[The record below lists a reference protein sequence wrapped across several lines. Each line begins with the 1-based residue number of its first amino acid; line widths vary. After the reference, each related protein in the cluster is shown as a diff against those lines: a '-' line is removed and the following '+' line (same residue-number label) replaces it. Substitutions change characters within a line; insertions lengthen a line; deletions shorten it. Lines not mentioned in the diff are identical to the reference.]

1 MIDVENEIF
10 SKVVS
15 DLKSKYPNVS
25 YASVFTNSPPSYPF
39 VSIEEIDNSNYERSE
54 DSSCSENHVRVTY
67 EINIYTK
74 DNSTKKTEAKNILR
88 VVDDFML
95 GIGFSRL
102 SKTPIQGD
110 DETIYRVVL
119 RYSGVV
125 SKTNEIFRR

>member
-10 SKVVS
+10 SKVAF
-15 DLKSKYPNVS
+15 DLKSKYPNVN
-25 YASVFTNSPPSYPF
+25 YTSVFTNSPPSYPL
-39 VSIEEIDNSNYERSE
+39 VSIEEIDNVNYEKSE

-74 DNSTKKTEAKNILR
+74 DNSTKKTEAKNILE
-88 VVDDFML
+88 VVDNSLL
-95 GIGFSRL
+95 GLGFLRL

-110 DETIYRVVL
+110 DETIYRIVL